1 MLMMAGLPL
10 LLALVFVS
18 TPAARA
24 TIAGDRSPLVVETSG
39 GAVLGR
45 RNKGSSNGSSSGST
59 GGNPG
64 KACFQTPYD
73 PTTPQSED
81 CLHLTVWAP
90 RSDGADRPVIVF
102 FYGGGALSGATDW
115 YNFST
120 FARDGAVVI
129 APNYR
134 LGPLGFMATKELS
147 ATSDTHA
154 SGNYGLMDC
163 EMA

>member
-1 MLMMAGLPL
+1 MRAGALALKASKMLMMAGLPL

-39 GAVLGR
+39 GAVLGECSTSSHRRGGSSSSSSSSNGSGYCSWVGIPFAEPPTPENGGRFRPPKPLAASKWLGVREGR

-81 CLHLTVWAP
+81 CLHLTV
-90 RSDGADRPVIVF
+90 
-102 FYGGGALSGATDW
+102 
-115 YNFST
+115 
-120 FARDGAVVI
+120 
-129 APNYR
+129 
-134 LGPLGFMATKELS
+134 
-147 ATSDTHA
+147 
-154 SGNYGLMDC
+154 
-163 EMA
+163 